1 MVFLDP
7 CLQNKIMELK
17 IDINEQMLS
26 NIVTAV
32 VKTLTQSTQSVQNVA
47 QQEVESLQ
55 NQVASLQKEL
65 AQMKAQAKQTA
76 QTIEAQKPTQSVVVP
91 RQPKPNGKS
100 NGSHSN
106 QPDAEKAERW
116 VRENLEKWL
125 ELPCNF
131 AKAQGRTWK
140 ELSTNQ
146 GAKIV
151 VKGKEADPRAY
162 LHALQSWETCN
173 MWERMKAKVA
183 LEFGKN
189 GSGSQAEN

>member
-1 MVFLDP
+1 
-7 CLQNKIMELK
+7 MELK
-17 IDINEQMLS
+17 ISISEQVLS

-32 VKTLTQSTQSVQNVA
+32 VKTLTQSTQSAPNVA
-47 QQEVESLQ
+47 QQEVESLHR
-55 NQVASLQKEL
+55 QVASLQKEL
-65 AQMKAQAKQTA
+65 AQMKAQAKPIA
-76 QTIEAQKPTQSVVVP
+76 QTIETQKPTQSVVP
-91 RQPKPNGKS
+91 SQPKPNG

-125 ELPCNF
+125 EMPCSF

-151 VKGKEADPRAY
+151 VKGKEAAPRAY

-189 GSGSQAEN
+189 GSSQSEN